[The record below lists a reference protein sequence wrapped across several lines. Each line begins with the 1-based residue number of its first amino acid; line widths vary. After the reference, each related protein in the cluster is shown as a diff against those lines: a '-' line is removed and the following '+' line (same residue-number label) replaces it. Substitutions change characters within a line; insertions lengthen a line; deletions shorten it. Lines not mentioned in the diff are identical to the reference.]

1 MTPLWAGLRRAS
13 ALASRSRRERSP
25 EDLRRLKLA
34 GAGFTSILVA
44 GATVMIVLVSV
55 IPKPAVVTVVVA
67 AQVLG
72 SVSEVFGDN
81 GGDLTGEELSRAADG
96 AGVECDGAPAGQA
109 VNTTAATTADDGTLD
124 TNRGTSA
131 GVKPMV
137 LGAQGSIGQED
148 TETLL
153 DPLPREVSSLRAHV
167 WFLYRLSGMGDWD
180 QFTATY
186 TAAGFSDS
194 EETDNAPLRQVQRL
208 NAIGADVGRY
218 RLTAAALVSAGQQ
231 TGWFTD
237 PYPGYRDLVAVELIG
252 SCDSASAEDRM
263 ALPLPAATPSEIQAA
278 SGRPQ

>member
-1 MTPLWAGLRRAS
+1 MTPLWAGLRRA
-13 ALASRSRRERSP
+13 AAMASRSRRERSP
-25 EDLRRLKLA
+25 EDLRRLKIV
-34 GAGFTSILVA
+34 GAGFTSILAA
-44 GATVMIVLVSV
+44 GAAVMIVLVSV

-96 AGVECDGAPAGQA
+96 VGVECDGAPAVQA
-109 VNTTAATTADDGTLD
+109 ANTTAATTVDEGILATDSGTP
-124 TNRGTSA
+124 SA
-131 GVKPMV
+131 VKPMV
-137 LGAQGSIGQED
+137 LGAQGSISRQD

-167 WFLYRLSGMGDWD
+167 WFLYRLSGMGDWG
-180 QFTATY
+180 QFTAAY

-194 EETDNAPLRQVQRL
+194 EDSDNAPLRQVQRL

-231 TGWFTD
+231 TGRFSD

-252 SCDSASAEDRM
+252 SCDAASEEDRM